1 MASGCGIFLRLGF
14 GNLLLGEVA
23 QFIEFGR
30 DRLRGGQLI
39 VRIAFLSDELAT
51 HFGRA

>member
-14 GNLLLGEVA
+14 GNLLGEVA

-51 HFGRA
+51 HFGGA